1 MSEGNEE
8 KVEDPVE
15 NGEQKGIELPDI
27 ILNIPDLIGRP
38 FNNPFEVEVFDKNNN
53 TLNRLDLSLENIKET
68 KIENYSPLSSYCNGN
83 NHLYIS
89 GGINKD
95 NAILNDFWDID
106 LNNKIIEKIPE
117 GISPK
122 KNHSMIFIPEK
133 YVFIVGGNDKKTF
146 YYDIE
151 KKEIINWADLNH
163 ERVEPALIVVR
174 DELYCFDNIKRRSN
188 EITFEK
194 TNLVKSPNWELI
206 KPTLDPSINENEF
219 NQKFFGASKI
229 DNDNII
235 FLCGNMSDKNSDK
248 NYIYN
253 ISTNTLS
260 KSDIPFI
267 EKNLAEKSFL
277 NYNDHLNY
285 LLPDYNIES
294 PEIIFYNKEK
304 QKLIPVNFEE
314 KKLDK
319 NLLRGSKLKAKKNKT
334 FDFNM
339 PERVTITNDE
349 LNKINLEIKNEEPV
363 KDNKYKIELKKAP
376 HNINDIENDKANFEN
391 EINDKLENIPEVDE
405 SKMQTQN
412 IELPNKTDTTE
423 YYFKP
428 IDKKKKEK
436 VNNSNIQPAMIIDN
450 INEKKED
457 NGKDYLKNKDHNAE
471 YLGNGNLLVSSMI
484 TNNKY
489 GNIRTKNLPKVN
501 KSKLSFKSSQI
512 GSAGEFNSSN
522 FKKLSE
528 SVNVGISGKK
538 AGAKIFS

>member
-1 MSEGNEE
+1 MSEGNLE
-8 KVEDPVE
+8 KFEDPEE

-38 FNNPFEVEVFDKNNN
+38 FYNPFDVEVFDKNNN
-53 TLNRLDLSLENIKET
+53 SLHRLDLSLENIKET
-68 KIENYSPLSSYCNGN
+68 KIENYSSPSSYCNGN

-89 GGINKD
+89 GGMNKD
-95 NAILNDFWDID
+95 FAILNDFWDID

-206 KPTLDPSINENEF
+206 KPTLDPSINEKEF
-219 NQKFFGASKI
+219 NQKFFGAAKI
-229 DNDNII
+229 DDDNII
-235 FLCGNMSDKNSDK
+235 FLCGNMTNETDK

-267 EKNLAEKSFL
+267 EKNLDEKTFL
-277 NYNDHLNY
+277 NYNEHINY

-294 PEIIFYNKEK
+294 PEIIFFNKEK

-314 KKLDK
+314 KKL
-319 NLLRGSKLKAKKNKT
+319 NTNILRGSKRKVKKNKT

-349 LNKINLEIKNEEPV
+349 LNKIHSEIKKEEPE
-363 KDNKYKIELKKAP
+363 KDNKYKIELKKTP
-376 HNINDIENDKANFEN
+376 HNINNIEDEKANFEK
-391 EINDKLENIPEVDE
+391 EINNDLENIPEVDE

-412 IELPNKTDTTE
+412 IEIPTKTDNTE

-428 IDKKKKEK
+428 IDKKKKK
-436 VNNSNIQPAMIIDN
+436 NNSDIQPAMIIDN
-450 INEKKED
+450 INGKKED
-457 NGKDYLKNKDHNAE
+457 NGKDYLKNKDSNAE
-471 YLGNGNLLVSSMI
+471 FLGNGNLLVSSVI

-489 GNIRTKNLPKVN
+489 GNIRTKNLPKVDKN
-501 KSKLSFKSSQI
+501 KYSFKSSQI

-538 AGAKIFS
+538 AGAKFFS

>member
-1 MSEGNEE
+1 MSEGNLE
-8 KVEDPVE
+8 KFEDPEE

-38 FNNPFEVEVFDKNNN
+38 FYNPFDVEVFDKNNN
-53 TLNRLDLSLENIKET
+53 SLHRLDLSLENIKET
-68 KIENYSPLSSYCNGN
+68 KIENYSSPSSYCNGN

-89 GGINKD
+89 GGMNKD
-95 NAILNDFWDID
+95 FAILNDFWDID

-206 KPTLDPSINENEF
+206 KPTLDPSINEKEF
-219 NQKFFGASKI
+219 NQKFFGAAKI
-229 DNDNII
+229 DDDNII
-235 FLCGNMSDKNSDK
+235 FLCGNMTNETDK

-267 EKNLAEKSFL
+267 EKNLDEKTFL
-277 NYNDHLNY
+277 NYNEHINY

-294 PEIIFYNKEK
+294 PEIIFFNKEK

-314 KKLDK
+314 KKL
-319 NLLRGSKLKAKKNKT
+319 NTNILRGSKRKVKKNKT

-349 LNKINLEIKNEEPV
+349 LNKIHSEIKKEEPE
-363 KDNKYKIELKKAP
+363 KDNKYKIELKKTP
-376 HNINDIENDKANFEN
+376 HNINNIENEKANFEN

-412 IELPNKTDTTE
+412 IEIPTKTDNTE

-428 IDKKKKEK
+428 IDKKKKK
-436 VNNSNIQPAMIIDN
+436 NNSDIQPAMIIDN
-450 INEKKED
+450 INGKKED
-457 NGKDYLKNKDHNAE
+457 NGKDYLKNKDSNAE
-471 YLGNGNLLVSSMI
+471 FLGNGNLLVSSVI

-489 GNIRTKNLPKVN
+489 GNIRTKNLPKVDKN
-501 KSKLSFKSSQI
+501 KYSFKSSQI

-538 AGAKIFS
+538 AGAKFFS

>member
-1 MSEGNEE
+1 MSEGNVR

-206 KPTLDPSINENEF
+206 NPTLDPSINENEF

-235 FLCGNMSDKNSDK
+235 FLCGNMSNENSDK

-294 PEIIFYNKEK
+294 PEIIFYNKDK

>member
-1 MSEGNEE
+1 MSEGNVE

-15 NGEQKGIELPDI
+15 DGEQKGIELSNMM
-27 ILNIPDLIGRP
+27 LNIPDLIGRP

-151 KKEIINWADLNH
+151 KKEIINWADLNI

-260 KSDIPFI
+260 KSDVPFI

-349 LNKINLEIKNEEPV
+349 LNKINLEIKNEDPV
-363 KDNKYKIELKKAP
+363 KENKYKIELKKAP

-489 GNIRTKNLPKVN
+489 GNIRTKNLPKVD
-501 KSKLSFKSSQI
+501 KSKLSFKSSKI
-512 GSAGEFNSSN
+512 GSAGEFNSSD